1 MCEFCELR
9 DPLDSLAEKWL
20 FDYPVNLNI
29 AQVNFGAVIFP
40 SRKQL
45 DISVV
50 SSPVIDREILTE
62 HININYCPMCGREL
76 IEGEEPMTLERF
88 LGMYD
93 GSCLISVMRGAEQL
107 CAVQELAEI
116 KRDLWY
122 EECRSSIVTTFK
134 IVSDDYEK
142 GSVILLIT
150 VK

>member
-20 FDYPVNLNI
+20 FDFPVNLSI

-50 SSPVIDREILTE
+50 SAPVIDREILTE

-93 GSCLISVMRGAEQL
+93 GSCLISVGIMEMRTANL
-107 CAVQELAEI
+107 PRISLTS
-116 KRDLWY
+116 Y
-122 EECRSSIVTTFK
+122 TCRHCRR
-134 IVSDDYEK
+134 
-142 GSVILLIT
+142 
-150 VK
+150 